1 MLNEVRNAVF
11 KRAVQTITYMP
22 HFISLVVICGII
34 KDFTTSD
41 GLVNTL
47 VGLFT
52 GGKLQ
57 ESLLLQPEWFRTIF
71 VSSGIWQTVGWGT
84 IIYLATLTGIDPE
97 QYDAAKIDGAGRW
110 RQMTSITLPGI
121 MPTVIIMLI
130 LQLGHLLNV
139 GFEKVILLYSP
150 TTYETAD
157 VISSYTYRV
166 GLQDFNYS
174 FSAAVGLFN
183 SVINFCLVIF
193 SNRLS
198 RKLSDTSLW

>member
-1 MLNEVRNAVF
+1 
-11 KRAVQTITYMP
+11 MP
-22 HFISLVVICGII
+22 SSKGPSRRLRTCRTLSRLSLSAGSLRISLLRTDSSTPWSACLPA
-34 KDFTTSD
+34 K
-41 GLVNTL
+41 
-47 VGLFT
+47 
-52 GGKLQ
+52 KLQ